1 MMDANDLSQLA
12 KIDDPWA
19 DAPVLPTV
27 DDADRSTDDR
37 LILRTDSV
45 DLYTSKTRI
54 CFWLVESVIRIA
66 S

>member
-12 KIDDPWA
+12 KI

-37 LILRTDSV
+37 LILRIDSV

>member
-19 DAPVLPTV
+19 DAPVLPAV

-37 LILRTDSV
+37 LILRIDSI
-45 DLYTSKTRI
+45 DLYISKTRI
-54 CFWLVESVIRIA
+54 
-66 S
+66 